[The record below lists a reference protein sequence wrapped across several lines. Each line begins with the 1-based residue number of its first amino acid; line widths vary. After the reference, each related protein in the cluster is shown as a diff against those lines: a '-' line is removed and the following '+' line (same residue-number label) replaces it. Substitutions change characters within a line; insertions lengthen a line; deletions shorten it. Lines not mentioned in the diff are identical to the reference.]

1 MGVSP
6 RYKSQNT
13 FDPAGVAPFSNLPPW
28 VCTHGYSC
36 PTASRPDVRGGPARC
51 PRSRLV
57 AENGFEFRHQTRHVL
72 GDRLPDD
79 FVIHA
84 AVVANQSKFRK
95 TAATKEHKDRK
106 DSFCFC
112 VLCALSRQTSRPAA
126 VAQTGHQA
134 PRQFGMFFAEWLRN
148 LLGGFADDFQTANK
162 HAFQVFT
169 GQPPGSEPVNRK
181 VNAAG
186 RMNFVAG
193 FSLFVPKQ
201 SVQQSP
207 SPAGV

>member
-1 MGVSP
+1 MDFVAGIFDWQRVS
-6 RYKSQNT
+6 RI
-13 FDPAGVAPFSNLPPW
+13 
-28 VCTHGYSC
+28 
-36 PTASRPDVRGGPARC
+36 
-51 PRSRLV
+51 RSRLV
-57 AENGFEFRHQTRHVL
+57 AEDGFDFRQQTRHVR
-72 GDRLPDD
+72 GDGLPDD

-134 PRQFGMFFAEWLRN
+134 PRQFGMFFAEWLRD

-162 HAFQVFT
+162 RAFQVFT

-186 RMNFVAG
+186 GRFN
-193 FSLFVPKQ
+193 
-201 SVQQSP
+201 SP
-207 SPAGV
+207 GRFPGDCPPPAGESRFAPYRRCR